1 MRTGHA
7 LLAVICLAAVPL
19 RPEVAA
25 SGVSLRPETVSQ
37 GGVARITVEGDGATE
52 LRAVL
57 GGQSA
62 FFSPIAATTHMA
74 LLGIDL
80 EHKPGPVEVTI
91 RGRGK
96 DRRQWER
103 SFLLHVVEKAFPR
116 EELNVPPS
124 FDRIDEVTRRRI
136 EREQAILSRL
146 WSAATPRRIWEGSFL
161 RPVDGGV
168 TSPFG
173 LRRVINGY
181 PRSPHG
187 GVDLKAALGAEVRAA
202 NHGQVVLKNDF
213 FFSGKSL
220 VVDHGMGLYTMYFHL
235 SEFAVAKDAAVRK
248 GDLIGRAGM
257 SGRATG
263 PHLHW
268 GVRLNGA
275 RVDPLELLELGAD
288 GR

>member
-1 MRTGHA
+1 MRTCRTLVA
-7 LLAVICLAAVPL
+7 AICLAAVPL
-19 RPEVAA
+19 RAEA
-25 SGVSLRPETVSQ
+25 SSHGVSLRPETVSQ
-37 GGVARITVEGDGATE
+37 GGVVRITVEGDDATE

-57 GGQSA
+57 GGQSVL
-62 FFSPIAATTHMA
+62 FFPIAAATHMA

-96 DRRQWER
+96 DGRGWDR
-103 SFLLHVVEKAFPR
+103 SLLLQVVEKAFPR
-116 EELNVPPS
+116 EELNLPPS
-124 FDRIDEVTRRRI
+124 FDRIDEVTRKRI
-136 EREQAILSRL
+136 EKEQAILSRL
-146 WSAATPRRIWEGSFL
+146 WSAATPRRIWEGAFL
-161 RPVDGGV
+161 RPVEGGV

-187 GVDLKAALGAEVRAA
+187 GVDLKAALGAAVRAP
-202 NHGQVVLKNDF
+202 NHGQVVLKDDF

-220 VVDHGMGLYTMYFHL
+220 VVDHGGGLYTMYYHL
-235 SEFAVAKDAAVRK
+235 SEFTVGKDAVVRR

-257 SGRATG
+257 SGRVTG

-268 GVRLNGA
+268 GARLNGA
-275 RVDPLELLELGAD
+275 RVDPLELLEMGAD